1 MSYNYQAQKPRL
13 FTDAG
18 QRREF
23 LAIRDKAEKCL
34 KFAGAV
40 RSQELMCVTGNSWD
54 MLACIDRLIELNY
67 NTESCPIKGV
77 CLEHSAKGLVFMS
90 TKLLVVAVGRRF
102 RNETMEAIL
111 TDYPQLTE
119 RHVWFAAGY
128 VTGQYVGEEKMIWG

>member
-1 MSYNYQAQKPRL
+1 MSYNYQAQKPRPPGNI
-13 FTDAG
+13 ACSSPG
-18 QRREF
+18 VRGM
-23 LAIRDKAEKCL
+23 AEEK
-34 KFAGAV
+34 KFCPHC
-40 RSQELMCVTGNSWD
+40 SPETGCHD
-54 MLACIDRLIELNY
+54 PMLCEYY

>member
-1 MSYNYQAQKPRL
+1 M
-13 FTDAG
+13 
-18 QRREF
+18 
-23 LAIRDKAEKCL
+23 AEEK
-34 KFAGAV
+34 KFCPHC
-40 RSQELMCVTGNSWD
+40 SPETGCHD
-54 MLACIDRLIELNY
+54 PMLCEYY

-90 TKLLVVAVGRRF
+90 TKLLVMAVGRRF

-128 VTGQYVGEEKMIWG
+128 VTGQYGGEEKMIWG